1 MYLDI
6 EQYGHVYD
14 VENTNDMFSFYRT
27 QCGTNPNLIKKY
39 DVFAYEFV
47 RRTDQ
52 NWLRLSFRGK
62 ILRVNYDS
70 WFAIE
75 EFLSRLSSLFDSV
88 ENGALNFVAEL
99 FGLNV
104 AV

>member
-1 MYLDI
+1 MCLHMNLFE
-6 EQYGHVYD
+6 EQTRIG
-14 VENTNDMFSFYRT
+14 S
-27 QCGTNPNLIKKY
+27 G
-39 DVFAYEFV
+39 
-47 RRTDQ
+47 
-52 NWLRLSFRGK
+52 LSFRGK

-88 ENGALNFVAEL
+88 EKGALNFVAEL